1 MLGALICHAR
11 PSPCLEMRKVLH
23 LYSSRAER
31 GVAHVDWADGAMCL
45 KPCKPFQ
52 ERVPMGFPWFRS
64 VPGPRWFQLT
74 GPPSGPSSC
83 QDEEKTLNRGTVTG
97 ADGGRPRPSQLSFPT
112 PCHWFP
118 GRVTLVTPSFNLL
131 QRAWPADHIS
141 RGWQQTLDYWSPNG
155 NYYFLFGCFSERP
168 RHGDI
173 PGTGVCFEPQGTDT
187 KTLGLWAKVSGP
199 GGLLRGEIIKLWLI
213 NQKSVTK

>member
-1 MLGALICHAR
+1 MVQECAGAPLVPAD
-11 PSPCLEMRKVLH
+11 
-23 LYSSRAER
+23 RAP
-31 GVAHVDWADGAMCL
+31 L
-45 KPCKPFQ
+45 
-52 ERVPMGFPWFRS
+52 RS
-64 VPGPRWFQLT
+64 QQLPGWREDSEPRHSDRSW
-74 GPPSGPSSC
+74 C
-83 QDEEKTLNRGTVTG
+83 
-97 ADGGRPRPSQLSFPT
+97 GRPRPSQLSFPT

-141 RGWQQTLDYWSPNG
+141 RGWQQTPDYWSPNG